1 MRRHSS
7 QRTTSSC
14 GAARMRARS
23 TLSELEPAAAAAAVA
38 QLGGGQAAAAGADLL
53 VERDELLADAGD
65 DVGPS
70 GARPCSASASS
81 FGERRR
87 RARTRGSATRAT
99 QLGPSRLELGRPA
112 PSSASDR
119 SMTSSSTSSS
129 SAWRRASDASS
140 CWSAWR
146 SLALPCPASSRDW
159 LRAARSRTSWTSW
172 SDFVSSR
179 WTSPA
184 AVRALTIS
192 VSSAPSSRRA
202 ASTAGVCG
210 RVALACVIWSRR
222 VSMACRSSRRHWRDG
237 SAFRTHLRFREPRG
251 RPARRSHRRRT
262 STARCGWLRLWSRP

>member
-1 MRRHSS
+1 MRL
-7 QRTTSSC
+7 
-14 GAARMRARS
+14 RS
-23 TLSELEPAAAAAAVA
+23 TLPSSSRHPPHRRWRSSAAA
-38 QLGGGQAAAAGADLL
+38 
-53 VERDELLADAGD
+53 RPPLLARIFSYSAMSSS
-65 DVGPS
+65 PTPATMS
-70 GARPCSASASS
+70 ARPEATCSASASS
-81 FGERRR
+81 FVTAASRSASR
-87 RARTRGSATRAT
+87 SATRAT
-99 QLGPSRLELGRPA
+99 SSARRA
-112 PSSASDR
+112 SSSVTRAVSASDR

-140 CWSAWR
+140 CWRAWR
-146 SLALPCPASSRDW
+146 SLALPCPASSRAW

-184 AVRALTIS
+184 AVRALTMS

-202 ASTAGVCG
+202 ASTAGVWG

-222 VSMACRSSRRHWRDG
+222 ESMACRSSRRHWRDG
-237 SAFRTHLRFREPRG
+237 SAFRTHLRYREPPG